1 MPKMPKFGS
10 QPRPSPNRR
19 LVTPLAAAGLQPT
32 FVDRWSDR
40 HHVRTLR
47 PEEVTPE
54 ISEWLAAPEVME
66 GLNAPRAAMGIDAFR
81 AYVASFD
88 NLRRNLVAIRR
99 RSDDAPVG
107 LMMVEIDLRHR
118 VGSLHIVVGDAE
130 NRNLGVAT
138 DAATIMTRHFFL
150 ERKMEKLTFQPLARN
165 VRAVELCRT
174 SGLQLE
180 GTLRSHRID
189 GRTGERLDQ
198 VVFGMTRDEF
208 TQRDD
213 MKLDPGFSAPY
224 DGPGIDPAF
233 RRLR

>member
-10 QPRPSPNRR
+10 QPQSATKRI
-19 LVTPLAAAGLQPT
+19 VTPLAAAGLKPV
-32 FVDRWSDR
+32 FVDRWSER
-40 HHVRTLR
+40 HQVRTLK

-54 ISEWLAAPEVME
+54 IANWLTAPEVME

-88 NLRRNLVAIRR
+88 NLRRNLVTIRR
-99 RSDDAPVG
+99 RSDDAPLG
-107 LMMVEIDLRHR
+107 LMMLEIDLRHK
-118 VGSLHIVVGDAE
+118 VGSLHIVVGEPE
-130 NRNLGVAT
+130 NRNIGVAT
-138 DAATIMTRHFFL
+138 DAVTVMVRHFFL

-165 VRAVELCRT
+165 YRAVEVCRS

-198 VVFGMTRDEF
+198 VIFGMTRAEF
-208 TQRDD
+208 TERDN
-213 MKLDPGFSAPY
+213 KRLDPGFSAIY
-224 DGPGIDPAF
+224 DGPGIDPAI

>member
-1 MPKMPKFGS
+1 M
-10 QPRPSPNRR
+10 
-19 LVTPLAAAGLQPT
+19 VTPLAAARLKPV

-40 HHVRTLR
+40 IQVRTLK
-47 PEEVTPE
+47 PEEVTSE
-54 ISEWLAAPEVME
+54 IAGWLTAPEVME
-66 GLNAPRAAMGIDAFR
+66 GLNAPSAAMGIDAFR

-99 RSDDAPVG
+99 KSDAAALG
-107 LMMVEIDLRHR
+107 LIMLEIDLRHK

-138 DAATIMTRHFFL
+138 DAVTIMARHFFL
-150 ERKMEKLTFQPLARN
+150 ERRMEKLTFQPLARN
-165 VRAVELCRT
+165 TRAVELCRT
-174 SGLQLE
+174 SGLHLE

-198 VVFGMTRDEF
+198 VVFGMTRAEF
-208 TQRDD
+208 SERDGTR
-213 MKLDPGFSAPY
+213 LDPGFSASY
-224 DGPGIDPAF
+224 DGPGVDPSF

>member
-1 MPKMPKFGS
+1 MPKMPGRQ
-10 QPRPSPNRR
+10 QPS
-19 LVTPLAAAGLQPT
+19 LITPLAAARLKPV

-40 HHVRTLR
+40 IRIRTLK

-54 ISEWLAAPEVME
+54 IADWLTAPEVIE
-66 GLNAPRAAMGIDAFR
+66 GLNAPRAVMGLDAFR

-99 RSDDAPVG
+99 KSDDAPLG
-107 LMMVEIDLRHR
+107 LIMLEIDLRHR
-118 VGSLHIVVGDAE
+118 VGSLHIVIGEAE

-138 DAATIMTRHFFL
+138 DATTIMTRHFFL

-165 VRAVELCRT
+165 TQAVERCRK

-208 TQRDD
+208 IQGDD
-213 MKLDPGFSAPY
+213 MALEPGFSASY
-224 DGPGIDPAF
+224 DGPGIDPSF

>member
-10 QPRPSPNRR
+10 QPQSPTKRV
-19 LVTPLAAAGLQPT
+19 VTPLAAARLKPV
-32 FVDRWSDR
+32 FVDRWSER
-40 HHVRTLR
+40 YHVRTLK
-47 PEEVTPE
+47 PDEVTPE
-54 ISEWLAAPEVME
+54 IANWLTAPEVME
-66 GLNAPRAAMGIDAFR
+66 GLNAPRDAMGIDAFR

-99 RSDDAPVG
+99 KSDDAPLG
-107 LMMVEIDLRHR
+107 LMMLEIDLRHK
-118 VGSLHIVVGDAE
+118 VGSLHIVVGEAE

-138 DAATIMTRHFFL
+138 DAVTIMVRHFFL

-165 VRAVELCRT
+165 TRAVEVCRS

-198 VVFGMTRDEF
+198 VVFGMTRAEFAERDE
-208 TQRDD
+208 
-213 MKLDPGFSAPY
+213 MGLDPGFSASY
-224 DGPGIDPAF
+224 DGPGIDPSF
-233 RRLR
+233 RRMR